1 MASGLKNGSVALLGT
16 RSTVEPK
23 AYGGLNSFATWLGVA
38 STRMV
43 CAILTIGQQSTRP
56 TNSTHTFSVL
66 VHNNCQRSVA
76 LHNRTIFSICP
87 LAIIS
92 IPSNGQPNKH
102 FDPKQFLIYGSQTAS
117 CVCYDVTV
125 LVQDFQTFT
134 TFYRTGD

>member
-1 MASGLKNGSVALLGT
+1 
-16 RSTVEPK
+16 
-23 AYGGLNSFATWLGVA
+23 
-38 STRMV
+38 MV
-43 CAILTIGQQSTRP
+43 CAILTTGQQSTRP

-66 VHNNCQRSVA
+66 HNNCRRSVA
-76 LHNRTIFSICP
+76 LLNRTIFSICP

-92 IPSNGQPNKH
+92 IPSDGQPNKH
-102 FDPKQFLIYGSQTAS
+102 FDAKKFLINGSQTSS